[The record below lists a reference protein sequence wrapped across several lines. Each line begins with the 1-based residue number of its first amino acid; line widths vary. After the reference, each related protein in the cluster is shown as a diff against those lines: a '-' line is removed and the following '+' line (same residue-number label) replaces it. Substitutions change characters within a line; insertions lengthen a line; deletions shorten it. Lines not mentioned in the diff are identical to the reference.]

1 MNDLTQTPEMLISNM
16 GQRARRAAAL
26 LAGASDAQKAQALR
40 SAAQALRD
48 GEPDIIAANQR
59 DMEKGAANGL
69 SPAMLDRLKLDSA
82 RIQGIAGAVEAVA
95 ELADPVGAV
104 IDKSRSEEHTSELQS
119 LMRISYAVFCL
130 KNKNRRYK

>member
-1 MNDLTQTPEMLISNM
+1 MNDLTPTPERLIANM

-59 DMEKGAANGL
+59 DMENGAANGL
-69 SPAMLDRLKLDSA
+69 SPAMLDRLQLESA
-82 RIQGIAGAVEAVA
+82 RIQGIAGDPKSGVEGKNGSIRDD
-95 ELADPVGAV
+95 LGGIRV
-104 IDKSRSEEHTSELQS
+104 I
-119 LMRISYAVFCL
+119 
-130 KNKNRRYK
+130 NK

>member
-1 MNDLTQTPEMLISNM
+1 MLISNS

-40 SAAQALRD
+40 SAAKALRD

-59 DMEKGAANGL
+59 DMDNGAANGL

-82 RIQGIAGAVEAVA
+82 RIQGFSGAVEAVA
-95 ELADPVGAV
+95 ELAAPVGAV
-104 IDKSRSEEHTSELQS
+104 IDESCRPTGLVAKQVRVAPGGLG
-119 LMRISYAVFCL
+119 ISYDTRPTESA
-130 KNKNRRYK
+130 K